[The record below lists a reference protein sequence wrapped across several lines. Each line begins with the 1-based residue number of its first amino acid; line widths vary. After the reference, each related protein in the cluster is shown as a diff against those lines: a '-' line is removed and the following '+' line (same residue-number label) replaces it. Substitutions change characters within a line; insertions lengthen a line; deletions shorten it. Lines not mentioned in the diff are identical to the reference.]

1 MGLDARG
8 QIPSDTPTRIG
19 IQDRGQID
27 KLASQADVGEIGHP
41 DDIRSIRCS
50 TVEEIGRD
58 REVVMRIRRVN
69 NMPFQMT
76 QQGPFT
82 PDPEH
87 MLMVD
92 LPSISL

>member
-1 MGLDARG
+1 MRVDKFHPIHLREEA
-8 QIPSDTPTRIG
+8 SRIVE
-19 IQDRGQID
+19 RRD
-27 KLASQADVGEIGHP
+27 KLTSQADVGEIGHP

>member
-1 MGLDARG
+1 MRVDKFHPIHLREEA
-8 QIPSDTPTRIG
+8 SRIVE
-19 IQDRGQID
+19 RRD
-27 KLASQADVGEIGHP
+27 KLTSQADVGEIGHP

-76 QQGPFT
+76 QQGLFT
-82 PDPEH
+82 HDPEH

>member
-1 MGLDARG
+1 MRVDKFHPIHLREEA
-8 QIPSDTPTRIG
+8 SRIVE
-19 IQDRGQID
+19 RRD
-27 KLASQADVGEIGHP
+27 KLTSQADVGEIGHP

-50 TVEEIGRD
+50 TVDEIGID

-69 NMPFQMT
+69 KMPFQMT
-76 QQGPFT
+76 QQGLFT
-82 PDPEH
+82 HDPEH